1 MCGKVYTGM
10 LKLAQNPQKRL
21 LDNLIIL
28 IVLEMAWNKMWDFKS
43 KKNVLGGIL
52 LLFQPGINISYPLI
66 LTRSVHNRAWEMLVF
81 RNILRTYWVIPRERL
96 K

>member
-66 LTRSVHNRAWEMLVF
+66 LTRTCA
-81 RNILRTYWVIPRERL
+81 
-96 K
+96 

>member
-28 IVLEMAWNKMWDFKS
+28 IVVEMA
-43 KKNVLGGIL
+43 
-52 LLFQPGINISYPLI
+52 
-66 LTRSVHNRAWEMLVF
+66 
-81 RNILRTYWVIPRERL
+81 
-96 K
+96 